1 MNKALKKALKKV
13 LNLKSNK
20 KVLSILLKKVNLLK
34 EGLKK
39 SALSQKSELNKV
51 YLLWLI
57 WLKVKLCITIN
68 LYDNSWSLDY
78 FD

>member
-57 WLKVKLCITIN
+57 
-68 LYDNSWSLDY
+68 
-78 FD
+78 

>member
-57 WLKVKLCITIN
+57 WLKVKLCIKIN